1 MSKWDKFKFNRQQII
16 IVVILMII
24 VFMAAGKYSD
34 YMRNTAAHNDGL
46 ILSQVEATS
55 PESNGQILVH
65 VKGAVENPGVFTLPV
80 GSRVVDA
87 IDLAVATDEADLQSI
102 NLAKIVNDQDEVMV
116 PRKVTA
122 APIEGGQAEGA
133 GNIGNIGYDSRASEG
148 KVSINS
154 ASSQQLQTLSGI
166 GPSKADAIISYRQNN
181 GHFSSI
187 EDIKKVSGIGN
198 STFEKI
204 KGSITVE

>member
-1 MSKWDKFKFNRQQII
+1 MSKWDKFKFNKQQII
-16 IVVILMII
+16 IVVILMVI

-34 YMRNTAAHNDGL
+34 YMQNAAVNNNGL

-55 PESNGQILVH
+55 SESSGQILVH

-87 IDLAVATDEADLQSI
+87 IDMAVATDEADLQAI
-102 NLAKIVNDQDEVMV
+102 NLAKIVSDQDEIIV
-116 PRKVTA
+116 PVKVQA
-122 APIEGGQAEGA
+122 VPVEDGQAEA
-133 GNIGNIGYDSRASEG
+133 TSTLGYDSEAGDG
-148 KVSINS
+148 KISINS

-166 GPSKADAIISYRQNN
+166 GPAKADAIISYRQNN
-181 GHFSSI
+181 GRFSSI
-187 EDIKKVSGIGN
+187 EDIKKVSGIGD